1 MRVRLDHVLSEL
13 ILEQS
18 SLSREFPPW
27 NDPSWSC
34 RRNRPHHLQ
43 EGCRAVQHR
52 VTTSLFGGDVGTIFT
67 VPGSKNS
74 WLWVKT
80 RYMTDSNKRF
90 LCRRKN
96 RRRARCSH
104 HMRLETEP
112 KETKFVTYRNKSVGC
127 CRCSVDMCVFVFCIP
142 TGYITLNWQWQNL
155 KYQNTVD

>member
-1 MRVRLDHVLSEL
+1 MCYLNWFWNSPLCRGSFHPETIPAGAAGETVLTTYRKAA
-13 ILEQS
+13 EQS
-18 SLSREFPPW
+18 NTCHHITVSRRHREDFHR
-27 NDPSWSC
+27 SWQ
-34 RRNRPHHLQ
+34 Q
-43 EGCRAVQHR
+43 E
-52 VTTSLFGGDVGTIFT
+52 LF
-67 VPGSKNS
+67 N
-74 WLWVKT
+74 LWVKT

-127 CRCSVDMCVFVFCIP
+127 WRCFVDMCVFVFCIP

>member
-43 EGCRAVQHR
+43 EGCRAVQHVSPHHCFQETSGR
-52 VTTSLFGGDVGTIFT
+52 FSPFLAAKTLDCRFKQDTWPTVTRGFCADA
-67 VPGSKNS
+67 
-74 WLWVKT
+74 KT
-80 RYMTDSNKRF
+80 EDELGVLTT
-90 LCRRKN
+90 
-96 RRRARCSH
+96 
-104 HMRLETEP
+104 RLETEP

-127 CRCSVDMCVFVFCIP
+127 WRCSVDMCVFVFCIP